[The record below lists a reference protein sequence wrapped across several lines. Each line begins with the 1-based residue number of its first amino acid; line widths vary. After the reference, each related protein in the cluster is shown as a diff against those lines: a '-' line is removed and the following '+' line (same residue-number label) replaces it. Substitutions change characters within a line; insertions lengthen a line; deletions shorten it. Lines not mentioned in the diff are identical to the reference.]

1 MRTSL
6 NDMMKKDYTMPILLA
21 TRNAHKLQEIREM
34 LPGVELIGTDAYPEV
49 PDPIEDGET
58 FEANAA
64 IKAIAWAKATG
75 LTAIADDSGLEVDA
89 LNGAPGIHSARYA
102 GEHGNTA
109 ANNAKLLRELEGVPA
124 PQRTARFVCALAL
137 ATPDGVVKTLRGAC
151 EGAILADA
159 AGANGFGYDPLF
171 VPAGYTESFGVLP
184 DAVKAGISHRAK
196 AFMAAREQWTDFIR

>member
-1 MRTSL
+1 
-6 NDMMKKDYTMPILLA
+6 MPILIA

-34 LPGVELIGTDAYPEV
+34 LPGVKIIGTDTYPEV
-49 PDPIEDGET
+49 PDPVEDGET

-64 IKAIAWAKATG
+64 IKALAWAKATG
-75 LTAIADDSGLEVDA
+75 LTAVADDSGLEVDA

-124 PQRTARFVCALAL
+124 PQRTARFVCALAV
-137 ATPDGVVKTLRGAC
+137 ATPDGMVKTLRGVC
-151 EGAILADA
+151 EGAILVDA

-171 VPAGYTESFGVLP
+171 VPAGYTDSFGILP

-196 AFMAAREQWTDFIR
+196 AFMAAREQWADFIR